1 MDTDEF
7 RQKLL
12 EAQNLMNKENY
23 KEALVILGKL
33 KEIDKAKDID
43 YNLAHKMY
51 QLLSNSHSLYN
62 QQIILKNIEELSKNI
77 EGISLSSLN
86 QMLKDKNQLD
96 LTEDILLREMELL
109 ILRGLLK
116 AKLDKGE
123 IFF

>member
-1 MDTDEF
+1 MDIEDF

-12 EAQNLMNKENY
+12 DAQNLMREEKY
-23 KEALVILGKL
+23 KEAIIILEKL
-33 KEIDKAKDID
+33 KELDKARDVD
-43 YNLAHKMY
+43 YNIAHKMY

-62 QQIILKNIEELSKNI
+62 QQIILKKLEEISEII
-77 EGISLSSLN
+77 EGISISSLN
-86 QMLKDKNQLD
+86 QTLKEENKLD
-96 LTEDILLREMELL
+96 LTEDILLREIELL

>member
-12 EAQNLMNKENY
+12 EAQNLMSKENY

-33 KEIDKAKDID
+33 KEIDKARDID

-86 QMLKDKNQLD
+86 QMLKDKDQLD
-96 LTEDILLREMELL
+96 LTEDILLREIELL

>member
-1 MDTDEF
+1 MDTEEF

-12 EAQNLMNKENY
+12 DAQNLMSKEKY
-23 KEALVILGKL
+23 KEALIILEKL
-33 KEIDKAKDID
+33 KEIDSARDID
-43 YNLAHKMY
+43 YNLAHKLY

-77 EGISLSSLN
+77 EGISISSLN
-86 QMLKDKNQLD
+86 QMLKDKDQLD
-96 LTEDILLREMELL
+96 LTEDILLREIELL